1 MTDDFDEDLGEPVE
15 ELRDFEIE
23 RSPGFLTRLRGALRR
38 RDLGS
43 QMVTLSWSGFGT
55 VGLEFIRMLFSFTE
69 HDPPDRGGS
78 D

>member
-1 MTDDFDEDLGEPVE
+1 MTDDFDEDLGEPIE
-15 ELRDFEIE
+15 ELRGFEIE

-55 VGLEFIRMLFSFTE
+55 VALEFIRVLFSFNE
-69 HDPPDRGGS
+69 HDPPDQGGS